1 MQNLYPS
8 IPSGRWPAIIRIT
21 LVGAVVAGAY
31 GAVHDQVSYSI
42 SPEYFTK
49 LKFHQ
54 FSYADFGWPPRVF
67 VAEIGFLAS
76 FGVGLLGGW
85 VVARL
90 GLAEIPAPAVRTRT
104 VRTFGIVLS
113 STMLGGVIGAILGL
127 AVTRNGVP
135 AGWDDLT
142 AAGVE
147 DPQRF
152 VVVAYLHAGSY
163 LGALVGLVMAL
174 VTARRFLAGHRRLT
188 APGATPRDG

>member
-1 MQNLYPS
+1 MHLYPS
-8 IPSGRWPAIIRIT
+8 IPSERWPAIIRIA
-21 LVGAVVAGAY
+21 LAGAVVAGVY

-67 VAEIGFLAS
+67 AAEIGFLAS
-76 FGVGLLGGW
+76 LWVGLIGGW

-90 GLAEIPAPAVRTRT
+90 GLAEIPEPARRTRT
-104 VRTFGIVLS
+104 IQTFGIVLFA
-113 STMLGGVIGAILGL
+113 TMLGGLIGALLGS
-127 AVTRNGVP
+127 AVIRNDVP

-147 DPQRF
+147 DPRRF

-163 LGALVGLVMAL
+163 SGALVGLVLAL
-174 VTARRFLAGHRRLT
+174 VAVRCFLAGHRRL
-188 APGATPRDG
+188 AVPGATLKDG